1 MPRPT
6 RAGLVAVSLAVV
18 LRGAM
23 SLAAPADYPVMTW
36 RDEFV
41 GNAIDRSR
49 WTFDIGTGADRGLT
63 GWGNNELE
71 YYTDRTQNASVADG
85 MLRITALKEN
95 YAGSAYTS
103 ARMTT
108 RGLFSQAGGRF
119 EIRAALPLGRGLWPA
134 IWMLP
139 EADAYGGWAAS
150 GEIDI
155 MEARGQQP
163 GRVEGTIHY
172 GGSWPANTQSGSIYT
187 FPGGQSISAFNTYA
201 LEWDIAPTPVMR
213 WYVNDVIYGS
223 KTDWWSSGGAYPAPF
238 DQPFHLLLNLA
249 VGGNYVGS
257 PDSSTPFPATMK
269 VDYVRAYRAQ
279 AGEARIDVT
288 AGTQSQ
294 ATAGYAA
301 IGGAVAV
308 RKVGAG
314 TLVFDAANTT
324 TGTTSVSQGTLRVT
338 HANALS
344 ASPIVV
350 QTGGML
356 ALPTVSRLVVS
367 ATSLSVDQATGGVL
381 DLGRGRIDIAPG
393 GITEA
398 ALRADLLAGRSG
410 GTWSGT
416 GGIITTAGVAGTA
429 AQPVVGYRV
438 SATGAATVAWAAF
451 GDVNLDG
458 RVDSTDISLVNSGGK
473 YGLAGGGAAWWEGD
487 LNYDGVVNSTDI
499 SLLNAAGLYGTGS
512 YLPPGGLVS
521 LADADG
527 PPPLAAVPEPAAAV
541 MALAGLAAIL
551 GISVARR

>member
-1 MPRPT
+1 MPRPS
-6 RAGLVAVSLAVV
+6 RAGIVAVALSAVLTGV
-18 LRGAM
+18 IAH
-23 SLAAPADYPVMTW
+23 AAPADYPVMTW
-36 RDEFV
+36 HDEFA
-41 GNAIDRSR
+41 GSAIDRSR

-71 YYTDRTQNASVADG
+71 YYTDRAQNASVSGG
-85 MLRITALKEN
+85 MLRITTLKES

-172 GGSWPANTQSGSIYT
+172 GGSWPGNTRSSSIYA

-223 KTDWWSSGGAYPAPF
+223 QTQWWSSGGTYPAPF

-257 PDSSTPFPATMK
+257 PDATTPFPATMQ

-288 AGTQSQ
+288 SGTQSQ
-294 ATAGYAA
+294 AAAGYVA

-314 TLVFDAANTT
+314 TLVLDAANTT
-324 TGTTSVSQGTLRVT
+324 TGTTSVNQGTLRVT
-338 HANALS
+338 QANALS

-356 ALPTVSRLVVS
+356 ALPTTSQLVVS
-367 ATSLSVDQATGGVL
+367 ATSLNVDQATGGVF
-381 DLGRGRIDIAPG
+381 DLGKGRIHIAPG

-416 GGIITTAGVAGTA
+416 GGIVTTGGTAGA
-429 AQPVVGYRV
+429 ATQPVVGYRV
-438 SATGAATVAWAAF
+438 FTTGSAVVAWAAF

-473 YGLAGGGAAWWEGD
+473 FGQAGGAATWWEGD

-521 LADADG
+521 LADAGG
-527 PPPLAAVPEPAAAV
+527 PPPLATVPEPAAAA
-541 MALAGLAAIL
+541 MALVGLVAIL
-551 GISVARR
+551 GVARR

>member
-6 RAGLVAVSLAVV
+6 RTGIVAVALAAV
-18 LRGAM
+18 LPGAIAR
-23 SLAAPADYPVMTW
+23 AAPADYPVMTW
-36 RDEFV
+36 RDEFA
-41 GNAIDRSR
+41 GSAIDRAR

-139 EADAYGGWAAS
+139 EAGAYGGWAAS

-155 MEARGQQP
+155 MEARGQQAT
-163 GRVEGTIHY
+163 RVEGTIHY
-172 GGSWPANTQSGSIYT
+172 GGAWPANTQSGSIYT
-187 FPGGQSISAFNTYA
+187 FPVGQSISAFNTYA

-223 KTDWWSSGGAYPAPF
+223 QTTWWSSGGTYPAPF
-238 DQPFHLLLNLA
+238 DRPFHLLLNLA

-257 PDSSTPFPATMK
+257 PDSSTPFPATMQ

-288 AGTQSQ
+288 SGTQSQ
-294 ATAGYAA
+294 AAAGYAA

-314 TLVFDAANTT
+314 TLVLDAANTT
-324 TGTTSVSQGTLRVT
+324 TGTTSVTQGTVRIT
-338 HANALS
+338 HANALA
-344 ASPIVV
+344 ASPLVV
-350 QTGGML
+350 QTGGTL
-356 ALPTVSRLVVS
+356 ALPTASHLVVS
-367 ATSLSVDQATGGVL
+367 ATGLSVDQATGGVL
-381 DLGRGRIDIAPG
+381 DLGRGRIDVAPG

-458 RVDSTDISLVNSGGK
+458 RVDSTDISLINGGGK
-473 YGLAGGGAAWWEGD
+473 YGMAGGGAAWWEGD

-499 SLLNAAGLYGTGS
+499 SLLNAAGLSGTGS
-512 YLPPGGLVS
+512 YLPAGGLLS
-521 LADADG
+521 LADG
-527 PPPLAAVPEPAAAV
+527 GGLPPLAAVPEPAAAV
-541 MALAGLAAIL
+541 MALVGLVAVL
-551 GISVARR
+551 GVGAARR